1 MPIYESILDQAN
13 DARTRI
19 REVPAENVGVPSV
32 NGPVFLDVREEV
44 EFRAGHIPGAVNLP
58 RGEIETRIE
67 SVVPNKEAP
76 IVAYCAIGHRSAI
89 AADTLQDLGY
99 IHVVSL
105 EGGLKAYEA
114 IADTR
119 KVA

>member
-19 REVPAENVGVPSV
+19 REVSADEIGVPDV

-44 EFRAGHIPGAVNLP
+44 EFRAGHIPGAIHLP
-58 RGEIETRIE
+58 RGEIEANIE
-67 SVVPNKEAP
+67 DVIPDKTTP
-76 IVAYCAIGHRSAI
+76 IVAYCTIGHRSAI

-99 IHVVSL
+99 QNVVSL
-105 EGGLKAYEA
+105 EGGLKAFEA
-114 IADTR
+114 IEETR